1 LLKEEE
7 EPVVIKPL
15 HAVKEVVNARL
26 VIEQGRRALDGGIA
40 EMDKAIMN
48 TIRAQEEA
56 YIKTVT
62 DYLRRKESDLK
73 SLILQ
78 IEKKHGAEGQNRQ
91 ELINSLKYTIVQ
103 LESDLGS
110 FEIQLRSKTDKFE

>member
-1 LLKEEE
+1 
-7 EPVVIKPL
+7 
-15 HAVKEVVNARL
+15 
-26 VIEQGRRALDGGIA
+26 VIEQGRRDLDGGIA

-62 DYLRRKESDLK
+62 DYLRRKEGDLK

-110 FEIQLRSKTDKFE
+110 FEIQLRSKTDKFDKFKE